1 MNNNKIINLET
12 CEVIDDSKY
21 IIVDELIAN
30 TIAIL
35 NKLGYKTKYSCSGH
49 CTLPKK
55 ELFVNCNINF
65 INNVNKDDIVEV
77 KKDSFD
83 YWHEWTYTGIYILF
97 EKKYEFKNLP
107 EGFVLED
114 NDISRKI
121 DFYEN
126 QKRRKIGDIQRE
138 IEKYNKILY
147 DWASNLPNIN

>member
-21 IIVDELIAN
+21 IIVDELIAD

-49 CTLPKK
+49 CELPKK
-55 ELFVNCNINF
+55 ELFINCDINF
-65 INNVNKDDIVEV
+65 MNKINKNDITEIRE
-77 KKDSFD
+77 DSFD

-97 EKKYEFKNLP
+97 EEKYEFKSLP
-107 EGFVLED
+107 EGFILEG
-114 NDISRKI
+114 NDISHQI

-126 QKRRKIGDIQRE
+126 QKRRKIGDIQKE

-147 DWASNLPNIN
+147 DWASNLPNVI